1 MRACRCKSGSTQVR
15 RELGNLTLR
24 AVTSSSSPCFLES
37 SLRSS
42 FPGYFRPKAEE
53 FDTLWRSALIAV
65 DANVLLNLYRYSQQA
80 REALLGALN
89 SVRGRLFVPHQAA
102 REFLDNR
109 LGVTASQADEY
120 TKTIRVI
127 TDLVQNLSNTKRHPF
142 LPESELP
149 EFRVHAERVCTLLDN
164 QREQLHH
171 RLTEDETLDALDQI
185 CSEAMGAPFTIEEL
199 KSIESEG
206 ILRYQ
211 NKIPPGYRDAKK
223 EGVTEVHKKFGD
235 LILWKQVIRRAKE
248 AERPLI
254 LVTDD
259 QKDDW
264 WSEQSGRTV
273 GPRPELVEEFSK
285 EARQRFWMYSVDQ
298 FLEHLSTSTSV
309 KVSRDVLEEVI
320 EQRERTKEEAHASDE
335 LADEMDLMRRIS
347 RDPEYA
353 RVTRSSPS
361 YARELLR
368 RYVGIDSL
376 SDAEIVARVASESRT
391 PVTWVS
397 RQLDAVY
404 GRPPTATGMQHRDPR
419 SSARIRQSMPSSE
432 PQTLASGSA
441 KPEDD
446 AHSPSKKT

>member
-1 MRACRCKSGSTQVR
+1 MKK
-15 RELGNLTLR
+15 
-24 AVTSSSSPCFLES
+24 
-37 SLRSS
+37 S

-53 FDTLWRSALIAV
+53 LDSLWRSALIAV

-80 REALLGALN
+80 REALLNALD
-89 SVRGRLFVPHQAA
+89 SARARLFVPHQAA
-102 REFLDNR
+102 KEFLDNR

-120 TKTIRVI
+120 TKTIRII

-149 EFRVHAERVCTLLDN
+149 EFRVYMEKVCTLLN
-164 QREQLHH
+164 KQREQLLQ
-171 RLTEDETLDALDQI
+171 RLTEDETLDALDEI
-185 CSEAMGAPFTIEEL
+185 CREAMGPPFTGEEL
-199 KSIESEG
+199 KQIESEG
-206 ILRYQ
+206 ALRYQ

-223 EGVTEVHKKFGD
+223 EGLAEVHKKFGD
-235 LILWKQVIRRAKE
+235 LVLWKQVIRHSKE
-248 AERPLI
+248 AKRPLI

-285 EARQRFWMYSVDQ
+285 EAGQRFWMYSVDQ

-320 EQRERTKEEAHASDE
+320 EQSERTKEEAHASDE
-335 LADEMDLMRRIS
+335 LEQEMDLMRRIS
-347 RDPEYA
+347 REPEFP

-368 RYVGIDSL
+368 RYLGVGSL
-376 SDAEIVARVASESRT
+376 SDTEIVARVASESRT

-404 GRPPTATGMQHRDPR
+404 GRPPTGTGLQARD
-419 SSARIRQSMPSSE
+419 IRPSSRPHQAVPQPE
-432 PQTLASGSA
+432 SQTLRSGLA
-441 KPEDD
+441 KTEADPP
-446 AHSPSKKT
+446 SPLEEG